1 MSRHRFFSAALL
13 LLFALICSNSW
24 AVLAEANVVKPDS
37 GAGGGGGG
45 SPGGTPAASQRPPV
59 TSVTVPSVVEV
70 NGEVVTIAQ
79 ANHENTK
86 ANTKRT
92 LLAKLVESTA
102 SSALWALPD
111 SGENSVMQD
120 AIKTSG
126 GVVKTSG
133 GVVKMPEDVA
143 EADFYNPT
151 PVVNGSKIYLL
162 FQSEGASAG
171 DDENAIQMYTRLLVG
186 EIEKKDQEK
195 KTITWKAPTFT
206 SGHSPTLEEK
216 SFQFF
221 SVGGG
226 AGIVTKNGTVVF
238 PAKAVT
244 KGNKEVSL
252 IMYSSDPE
260 KDWRLSQGMTAGDCV
275 DPAVVEWGSGRLL
288 MMTACGE
295 GHRKVYESSN
305 MGKTWAEALGTLS
318 RVWGNTLERDGSGGQ
333 SGFITATIEE
343 RDVMLVTLPVTLKD
357 NVTDQLHLWLTDAAH
372 IVDVGPISNA
382 SKQAAGSALL
392 FRGKEELISLQELSS
407 REGDDVG
414 MSEGLYLANLKEQLE
429 QIKKVVKTW
438 KEVDARVK
446 QLCLPT
452 EADAA
457 ASPGAGCSNPAP
469 TEGLVGYLAGSF
481 AEGQW
486 KDEYLG
492 VDATVTSG
500 ELASPEGTGNG
511 GVRFKGR
518 GSWAEWPVSKQGQ
531 NQRYHFANYN
541 FTLMATVMIHAVPEA
556 ASSPIPLLG
565 VRMNDSTVL
574 LGLSYTKERQWSVL
588 CRDGERC
595 DRTSTWELNKKYHVK
610 IVREGDSQ
618 GSVYVDGQR
627 VGSSQAALQCK
638 TEPCTISHFYI
649 GGDGGVTEET
659 ASNEGRVTVTNV
671 LLYNRPLGGT
681 EISALHKR
689 KVSIPAQ
696 EDAKPQGGGSVRVQE
711 TSSNHASDTSPQTVP
726 GSALSPTPH
735 KAVATELRPLE
746 REIETKIVA
755 QLEDKHADGC
765 GGAKQVLLP
774 LLLLGVWAFAAL

>member
-1 MSRHRFFSAALL
+1 
-13 LLFALICSNSW
+13 
-24 AVLAEANVVKPDS
+24 
-37 GAGGGGGG
+37 
-45 SPGGTPAASQRPPV
+45 
-59 TSVTVPSVVEV
+59 
-70 NGEVVTIAQ
+70 
-79 ANHENTK
+79 
-86 ANTKRT
+86 
-92 LLAKLVESTA
+92 
-102 SSALWALPD
+102 
-111 SGENSVMQD
+111 
-120 AIKTSG
+120 
-126 GVVKTSG
+126 
-133 GVVKMPEDVA
+133 
-143 EADFYNPT
+143 
-151 PVVNGSKIYLL
+151 
-162 FQSEGASAG
+162 
-171 DDENAIQMYTRLLVG
+171 
-186 EIEKKDQEK
+186 EIEKKKNDQER
-195 KTITWKAPTFT
+195 KTIGWKASTFK
-206 SGHSPTLEEK
+206 SGLSPELKE
-216 SFQFF
+216 SFRFF

-226 AGIVTKNGTVVF
+226 AGIVTKNGTLVF
-238 PAKAVT
+238 PAKAMT
-244 KGNKEVSL
+244 KEEKEVSL

-260 KDWRLSQGMTAGDCV
+260 KDWRLSQGMTSEDCV

-288 MMTACGE
+288 MMTACEE
-295 GHRKVYESSN
+295 GHRKVYESSD
-305 MGKTWAEALGTLS
+305 MGKTWTEALGTLS

-357 NVTDQLHLWLTDAAH
+357 NLTDQLHLWLTDAAH
-372 IVDVGPISNA
+372 IVDAGPISNG
-382 SKQAAGSALL
+382 SKQATGSALL

-407 REGDDVG
+407 VGVSGGVG
-414 MSEGLYLANLKEQLE
+414 MSEGLHLAHLTEQLE
-429 QIKKVVKTW
+429 KIKKVVKTW

-446 QLCLPT
+446 QLCLLAEP
-452 EADAA
+452 DAA
-457 ASPGAGCSNPAP
+457 AFPGAGCSNPAP

-492 VDATVTSG
+492 VNATVMSG
-500 ELASPEGTGNG
+500 ELASTEGTGNG
-511 GVRFKGR
+511 GVIFKGR

-565 VRMNDSTVL
+565 VRLNDNTVL

-588 CRDGERC
+588 CRGGERC
-595 DRTSTWELNKKYHVK
+595 DRTSTWELNKKYHVA

-627 VGSSQAALQCK
+627 VGSSQAALQCETK
-638 TEPCTISHFYI
+638 PCTISHFYI
-649 GGDGGVTEET
+649 GRDGGVTEET
-659 ASNEGRVTVTNV
+659 ASDEGRVTVTNV

-689 KVSIPAQ
+689 KVSIPAP
-696 EDAKPQGGGSVRVQE
+696 EDVKSQGDDSARVQE

-726 GSALSPTPH
+726 ESALSPTPH

-774 LLLLGVWAFAAL
+774 LLLLGVWVFAAL